1 MADLN
6 DNEDPLVL
14 KEYVLTLMTES
25 KKLDK
30 EIAAIQD
37 EIRLWA
43 GRVKLAADSGRTD
56 LQSQAEIRLGEIKQ
70 KLDRR
75 MNEKS
80 SLEGEV
86 KTLKRKLLYLKNKPE
101 MSVDADLLL
110 AQFEMLLGE
119 KAEEDELEKK
129 FDKFEAD
136 SMLDDLKK
144 KMDE

>member
-1 MADLN
+1 LADLN
-6 DNEDPLVL
+6 DNEDPQVL
-14 KEYVLTLMTES
+14 KEYVLTVMTES

-37 EIRLWA
+37 EIQLWA

-75 MNEKS
+75 ISEKS
-80 SLEGEV
+80 SLEAEI

-110 AQFEMLLGE
+110 AQFDMLLGDE
-119 KAEEDELEKK
+119 AEEDELEKK
-129 FDKFEAD
+129 FDSFEAD
-136 SMLDDLKK
+136 SMLDELKK

>member
-6 DNEDPLVL
+6 DNEDPQVL

-30 EIAAIQD
+30 ETAAIQSD
-37 EIRLWA
+37 IQLWA
-43 GRVKLAADSGRTD
+43 GRVKLAAENGRTD
-56 LQSQAEIRLGEIKQ
+56 LQSQAEVRLGEIKQ
-70 KLDRR
+70 KFDRR
-75 MNEKS
+75 MNEKA
-80 SLEGEV
+80 SLTAEV

-101 MSVDADLLL
+101 MSVDADLLI
-110 AQFEMLLGE
+110 AQFDMLLGE
-119 KAEEDELEKK
+119 EAEEDELERK
-129 FDKFEAD
+129 FESFEAD

>member
-6 DNEDPLVL
+6 DNEDPQAL
-14 KEYVLTLMTES
+14 KEYVLTLITENR
-25 KKLDK
+25 KLDK

-101 MSVDADLLL
+101 MSVDADLLI
-110 AQFEMLLGE
+110 AQFDMLLGE

-129 FDKFEAD
+129 FATFEAD
-136 SMLDDLKK
+136 SMLNELKK